1 MADNFRRALLFFL
14 LAAGCELD
22 PVAILLHPDVEKR
35 VQESLNLPPPPP
47 PAGADTIRFA
57 VFGDLHIG
65 KPAGGWWQQFAAAI
79 DSLHLDFFCV
89 AGDLT
94 DHGTA
99 PEFDSVAS
107 LFGKTGVNYY
117 LTIGNHDL
125 YRPGSWQLYRQH
137 FGPACYAL
145 TISNP
150 ELKLIFL
157 DTGEGR
163 IGARQFEWL
172 EQELARPPTRQFIIT
187 HFPLYDDQTP
197 SIFRLGSAAERAK
210 LQSLMQRFNVRALI
224 SGHIHGFRH
233 YRLGGVDQFT
243 VGTMNR
249 ALDFGPPGFL
259 LFTCRTDTCYWQ
271 FVPFITR

>member
-1 MADNFRRALLFFL
+1 MADKLRHRLLL
-14 LAAGCELD
+14 LILLTAGCELD
-22 PVAILLHPDVEKR
+22 PLAVLLHPDVERR
-35 VQESLNLPPPPP
+35 VQESLDLPPPPP
-47 PAGADTIRFA
+47 LPGADTIRLA
-57 VFGDLHIG
+57 VLSDIHIG
-65 KPAGGWWQQFAAAI
+65 KPAGNWWQQFLAVI
-79 DSLHLDFFCV
+79 DTLHLNLICV

-99 PEFDSVAS
+99 AEFDSIAT
-107 LFGKTGVNYY
+107 LLRQTGINFYV
-117 LTIGNHDL
+117 TIGNHDL

-163 IGARQFEWL
+163 LGARQFEWL
-172 EQELARPPTRQFIIT
+172 EQEFARPPARQLIIT

-210 LQSLMQRFNVRALI
+210 LQSLMQRFQVLAII

-233 YRLGGVDQFT
+233 YRIGGVDQFT

-249 ALDFGPPGFL
+249 ALDFGAPGFL
-259 LFTCRTDTCYWQ
+259 LLTCLPDTLYWQ
-271 FVPFITR
+271 FVPFH